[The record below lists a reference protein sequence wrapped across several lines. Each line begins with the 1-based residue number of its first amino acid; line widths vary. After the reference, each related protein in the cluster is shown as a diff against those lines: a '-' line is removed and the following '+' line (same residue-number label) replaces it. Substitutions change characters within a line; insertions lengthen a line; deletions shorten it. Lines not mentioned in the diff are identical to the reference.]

1 MLRFRALLRSPHVK
15 APLLR
20 AAVARMSTTPPT
32 TPHPYESFLSGTSA
46 NYVDDMYES
55 WQQDPA
61 PQRRAKSGLFTARV
75 SVRIQVRA
83 RGCGLGLG
91 RRLAHFARRH
101 RRRHQR
107 RHKCPRSQLRTLMPV
122 SPRLPPCA
130 VSSTRP
136 P

>member
-75 SVRIQVRA
+75 SVRIEVRA
-83 RGCGLGLG
+83 RGL
-91 RRLAHFARRH
+91 RARAGA
-101 RRRHQR
+101 
-107 RHKCPRSQLRTLMPV
+107 
-122 SPRLPPCA
+122 SPDPA
-130 VSSTRP
+130 RP
-136 P
+136 PAPPPPPATP